1 MARHINLLDVREDNE
16 RPVYLSLLLIAVPV
30 GLVLLGSLIM
40 ALMAQL
46 DLSRAK
52 SLLADA
58 DGQLTPLQEQLA
70 AAQSGLGFEQANAD
84 LRLRIAQAER
94 SLKSSRDIDAALQRG
109 ELGDTKGF
117 SGALRAFALHARPG
131 VWITQMRLEGGGQQL
146 AVRGQALSAD
156 AVGDWVRAL
165 RNEAL
170 LDGRS
175 IRELRVLPV
184 LSTGP
189 HGASAPLGA
198 MGRYRFVLA
207 SGSSL
212 LEEGSDEAPPAAEGG
227 Q

>member
-1 MARHINLLDVREDNE
+1 MARHINLLDVREDSE

-30 GLVLLGSLIM
+30 ALVLFGSLIM
-40 ALMAQL
+40 ALMAQM
-46 DLSRAK
+46 DLSRARNAV
-52 SLLADA
+52 ADA
-58 DGQLTPLQEQLA
+58 DAQLAPLQEQLA

-84 LRLRIAQAER
+84 LRMRIAQTER

-131 VWITQMRLEGGGQQL
+131 VWITQMRLDGGGQQL

-165 RNEAL
+165 RSESL

-184 LSTGP
+184 LSDAAD
-189 HGASAPLGA
+189 GASAPLGA

-207 SGSSL
+207 SGSSMI
-212 LEEGSDEAPPAAEGG
+212 EAATEQTPPPAEGA